1 LTSTPFSYSGFSAQP
16 EVWYGDH
23 LHGGIYRRNS
33 ADRRCNGRIFR
44 RPPAAVHTEG
54 HLRRPAPDH
63 LLSDAH
69 GAPPRHGDK
78 GGRTR
83 GGKPAVCPCAGAV
96 DEKLEIEG
104 CLVVGMPLILA
115 IIIAFLPFPVIQSFP
130 ALLRPVAG
138 NSFVVGVISVLFL
151 EHVLFKH

>member
-1 LTSTPFSYSGFSAQP
+1 MAAGLTVLFG
-16 EVWYGDH
+16 
-23 LHGGIYRRNS
+23 
-33 ADRRCNGRIFR
+33 
-44 RPPAAVHTEG
+44 AAG
-54 HLRRPAPDH
+54 
-63 LLSDAH
+63 
-69 GAPPRHGDK
+69 
-78 GGRTR
+78 
-83 GGKPAVCPCAGAV
+83 
-96 DEKLEIEG
+96 KLELEG